1 MELMMPGMVM
11 PHPKHVPLIR
21 LKAGKGH
28 GLEVVHDAR
37 FLLGCHSVYRMPG
50 KDPGRELPFG
60 VQGVDQLSRQ
70 LRIAAQHFGRM
81 FVPARVVRPHQI
93 ARRPIP
99 GPLAVREDLH
109 VHGVSTE
116 GFDSRGREESC
127 RSLSAGA
134 ASRLS
139 ALSKLKRAANTRMAS
154 ARFLYVLTHR
164 AS

>member
-1 MELMMPGMVM
+1 MPGMVM
-11 PHPKHVPLIR
+11 PHPEDIALVR
-21 LKAGKGH
+21 LQTGKGH

-37 FLLGCHSVYRMPG
+37 FLLGRHDFVRMPG
-50 KDPGRELPFG
+50 KNPGRELPFG
-60 VQGVDQLSRQ
+60 VQGVDQVSGQ
-70 LRIAAQHFGRM
+70 LMIAAQHLGRM

-109 VHGVSTE
+109 VHGVSLE
-116 GFDSRGREESC
+116 LFDSIEENGSC
-127 RSLSAGA
+127 RSPSPGS

-139 ALSKLKRAANTRMAS
+139 VLSKLKRAANTRMAS
-154 ARFLYVLTHR
+154 ARLLYVLAHL

>member
-1 MELMMPGMVM
+1 MPGMVV
-11 PHPKHVPLIR
+11 PHPEDISLVR
-21 LKAGKGH
+21 LQAGKGH

-37 FLLGCHSVYRMPG
+37 FLLGRHEFVRMPG

-60 VQGVDQLSRQ
+60 VQAVDQFSRQ

-81 FVPARVVRPHQI
+81 LVPARVVRTHKI

-99 GPLAVREDLH
+99 GALAVREDLH
-109 VHGVSTE
+109 VHDVSAE

-127 RSLSAGA
+127 RSLSAEA

-154 ARFLYVLTHR
+154 ARLLYVLAHR

>member
-1 MELMMPGMVM
+1 MPGMVM
-11 PHPKHVPLIR
+11 PHPENIALVR
-21 LKAGKGH
+21 LQAGKGH

-37 FLLGCHSVYRMPG
+37 FLLRRHEFVRMPG

-70 LRIAAQHFGRM
+70 LRITTQHFGRM
-81 FVPARVVRPHQI
+81 FVPVGVIQTHEI

-109 VHGVSTE
+109 VHGVSLE
-116 GFDSRGREESC
+116 LFDSIEGNGFC
-127 RSLSAGA
+127 RSPSPGS

-154 ARFLYVLTHR
+154 ARLLYVLAHL